1 MRKCVAIALTIVVNL
16 RAALGLR
23 NTGKVLLLL
32 SLALGAL
39 GPPAHDALAVGAATA
54 DAAARRLRNTI
65 GDRAVIPLLII
76 LRRLLCYSN
85 MGAAAY

>member
-65 GDRAVIPLLII
+65 GDRAVVSSINNTRKII
-76 LRRLLCYSN
+76 ITI
-85 MGAAAY
+85 

>member
-1 MRKCVAIALTIVVNL
+1 MGPDKLLNL
-16 RAALGLR
+16 RAALGR
-23 NTGKVLLLL
+23 GNTGEVLLLL
-32 SLALGAL
+32 LLALGAL
-39 GPPAHDALAVGAATA
+39 GLPAHDALAVGTATA

-85 MGAAAY
+85 IGAAAY